1 MMTDT
6 LYERDA
12 GAIGSLQKLR
22 FFPLAIAGGRGARLV
37 EESGRELIDLSGAWG
52 AASLGYG
59 HPAIVEAVSR
69 AVANPAG
76 ASILSASNAPAVALA
91 EQLLARF
98 PGKGTHKVWFGH
110 SGSDANEAAY
120 RAITKATGRT
130 GVIAFVGA
138 YHGCTVGSMAFSGH
152 SVQADAAKADG
163 LILLPYPDP
172 YRPYRDDPTGEAVL
186 SLLTEKLAAVPA
198 GSIAAAFIEPIQSD
212 GGLIVPPDGFLRKFA
227 DICRAHGIL
236 VVCDE
241 VKVGL
246 ARSGRLHCFEHEGFV
261 PDILVLGKGLGGG
274 LPLSAVIAPAEILDC
289 ASAFAMQTLHG
300 NPVSTA
306 AGLAV
311 LDAIDRE
318 DLVAGAERKGKM
330 LRDGLTRLARR
341 HNLIGDI
348 RGRGLACGLELVT
361 DRKTREPARP
371 ETAKLIYRAYELGL
385 VLYYVGL
392 NGNVLEM
399 TPPLTISENE
409 IGQAVDLLDQ
419 AFSEL
424 SSVPDD
430 VLSRFAG
437 W

>member
-1 MMTDT
+1 MMAKS

-12 GAIGSLQKLR
+12 AAIGNLQKLR

-37 EESGRELIDLSGAWG
+37 EEDGRELIDLSGAWG

-69 AVANPAG
+69 AAANPAG
-76 ASILSASNAPAVALA
+76 ASILSATNSPAVALA
-91 EQLLARF
+91 ERLLESF
-98 PGKGTHKVWFGH
+98 PNRGTHKVWFGH

-120 RAITKATGRT
+120 RAITRATGRT
-130 GVIAFVGA
+130 GVIAFIGA

-172 YRPYRDDPTGEAVL
+172 YRPYRNDPTGDAVL
-186 SLLTEKLAAVPA
+186 ALLKEKLAAVSA

-212 GGLIVPPDGFLRKFA
+212 GGLIVPPEGFLRKFA

-246 ARSGRLHCFEHEGFV
+246 GRSGRLHCFEHEGFI
-261 PDILVLGKGLGGG
+261 PDVLVLGKGLGGG
-274 LPLSAVIAPAEILDC
+274 LPLSAVVAPAEILDC
-289 ASAFAMQTLHG
+289 ASSFAMQTLHG
-300 NPVSTA
+300 NPISAA

-311 LDAIDRE
+311 LE
-318 DLVAGAERKGKM
+318 TLETEGLVAAAERKGRL
-330 LRDGLTRLARR
+330 LRDRLSELATRHA
-341 HNLIGDI
+341 LIGDI
-348 RGRGLACGLELVT
+348 RGRGLACGMELVR
-361 DRKTREPARP
+361 DRVTREPARI
-371 ETAKLIYRAYELGL
+371 ETAKLIYCAYKLGL
-385 VLYYVGL
+385 VLYYVGM

-399 TPPLTISENE
+399 TPPLTMTEDDIHE
-409 IGQAVDLLDQ
+409 AVDMLDR
-419 AFSEL
+419 AFIDLPTVSDEAV
-424 SSVPDD
+424 SQ
-430 VLSRFAG
+430 FAG

>member
-1 MMTDT
+1 MT
-6 LYERDA
+6 LYDRDRA
-12 GAIGSLQKLR
+12 AIGDLQKLR
-22 FFPLAIAGGRGARLV
+22 FFPLAITGGKGARLTG
-37 EESGRELIDLSGAWG
+37 EDGRELIDLSGAWG

-59 HPAIVEAVSR
+59 HPAIVAAVSA

-91 EQLLARF
+91 EKLLARF

-120 RAITKATGRT
+120 RAVTKATGRS
-130 GVIAFVGA
+130 GVIAFAGA

-172 YRPYRDDPTGEAVL
+172 YRPYRDDPTGDAVL
-186 SLLTEKLAAVPA
+186 ALLEERLAAVPA
-198 GSIAAAFIEPIQSD
+198 GSVAAAFIEPIQSD
-212 GGLIVPPDGFLRKFA
+212 GGLIVPPAGFLRKFA
-227 DICRAHGIL
+227 ALCRAHDIL

-274 LPLSAVIAPAEILDC
+274 LPLSAVIAPAGILDC
-289 ASAFAMQTLHG
+289 AASFAMQTLHG
-300 NPVSTA
+300 NPISAA

-311 LDAIDRE
+311 LDTIEAE
-318 DLVAGAERKGKM
+318 DLAGAAEHKGGL
-330 LRDGLTRLARR
+330 LRAGLADLAGR
-341 HNLIGDI
+341 HPLIGDI
-348 RGRGLACGLELVT
+348 RGRGLACGVELVR
-361 DRKTREPARP
+361 DRQDRIPARA

-385 VLYYVGL
+385 VLYYVGV
-392 NGNVLEM
+392 NGNVLEF
-399 TPPLTISENE
+399 TPPLTMTEADIREAL
-409 IGQAVDLLDQ
+409 QQLDQ
-419 AFSEL
+419 AL
-424 SSVPDD
+424 SDFHSVPDT
-430 VLSRFAG
+430 VLEQFAG

>member
-1 MMTDT
+1 MAKS

-12 GAIGSLQKLR
+12 AAIGNLQKLR

-37 EESGRELIDLSGAWG
+37 EEDGRELIDLSGAWG

-69 AVANPAG
+69 AAANPAG
-76 ASILSASNAPAVALA
+76 ASILSATNSPAVALA
-91 EQLLARF
+91 ERLLESF
-98 PGKGTHKVWFGH
+98 PNRGTHKVWFGH

-130 GVIAFVGA
+130 GVIAFIGA

-172 YRPYRDDPTGEAVL
+172 YRPYRNDPTGDAVL
-186 SLLTEKLAAVPA
+186 ALLKEKLAAVPA

-212 GGLIVPPDGFLRKFA
+212 GGLIVPPEGFLRKFA
-227 DICRAHGIL
+227 DVCRAHGIL

-274 LPLSAVIAPAEILDC
+274 LPLSAVVAPAEILDC

-300 NPVSTA
+300 NPVSAA

-311 LDAIDRE
+311 LETIDRE
-318 DLVAGAERKGKM
+318 GLAADAERKGKL
-330 LRDGLTRLARR
+330 LRDGLERLAER
-341 HNLIGDI
+341 HTLIGDI
-348 RGRGLACGLELVT
+348 RGRGLACGVELVL
-361 DRKTREPARP
+361 DRRNRMPARA
-371 ETAKLIYRAYELGL
+371 ETARLIYRAYELGV
-385 VLYYVGL
+385 VLYYVGM
-392 NGNVLEM
+392 NGNVLEL
-399 TPPLTISENE
+399 TPPLTIKDDDIHEAL
-409 IGQAVDLLDQ
+409 GLLDQ
-419 AFSEL
+419 AL
-424 SSVPDD
+424 SSFSTVSDET
-430 VLSRFAG
+430 LARFSG

>member
-1 MMTDT
+1 MTKT
-6 LYERDA
+6 LYDRDDA
-12 GAIGSLQKLR
+12 AIGSLQKLR
-22 FFPLAIAGGRGARLV
+22 FFPLAIGGGRGARLV

-69 AVANPAG
+69 AIANPAG
-76 ASILSASNAPAVALA
+76 ASILSASNAPAVDLA
-91 EQLLARF
+91 ERLLAKF
-98 PGKGTHKVWFGH
+98 PHQGTHKVWFGH

-120 RAITKATGRT
+120 RAIVRATGRA

-172 YRPYRDDPTGEAVL
+172 YRPYRDDPTGDAVL
-186 SLLTEKLAAVPA
+186 ELLKEKLAAVPS
-198 GSIAAAFIEPIQSD
+198 GSVGAAFIEPIQSD
-212 GGLIVPPDGFLRKFA
+212 GGLIVPPDGFLRKLA
-227 DICRAHGIL
+227 DICRTHDIL

-246 ARSGRLHCFEHEGFV
+246 ARSGRLHCFEHEGFI
-261 PDILVLGKGLGGG
+261 PDLLVLGKGLGGG

-300 NPVSTA
+300 NPVCAA

-311 LDAIDRE
+311 LETIERE
-318 DLVAGAERKGKM
+318 DLASGAERKGQF
-330 LRDGLTRLARR
+330 LREGLKNLAAR
-341 HNLIGDI
+341 HTLIGDI
-348 RGRGLACGLELVT
+348 RGRGLASGVELVR
-361 DRKTREPARP
+361 DQHARIPARA
-371 ETAKLIYRAYELGL
+371 ETAKLIYRLYELGA
-385 VLYYVGL
+385 VLYHVGM
-392 NGNVLEM
+392 NGNVLEF
-399 TPPLTISENE
+399 TPPLTITEGELHRSL
-409 IGQAVDLLDQ
+409 ALLDQ
-419 AFSEL
+419 ALTDFPTVRDETLMRFS
-424 SSVPDD
+424 
-430 VLSRFAG
+430 G

>member
-1 MMTDT
+1 MTKA
-6 LYERDA
+6 LYDRDGA
-12 GAIGSLQKLR
+12 AIGNLQKLR
-22 FFPLAIAGGRGARLV
+22 FFPLAISGGRGARLV
-37 EESGRELIDLSGAWG
+37 EENGRELIDLSGAWG

-59 HPAIVEAVSR
+59 HPAIVAAVS
-69 AVANPAG
+69 AAAANPAG
-76 ASILSASNAPAVALA
+76 ASILSASNAPAVTLA
-91 EQLLARF
+91 ERLLASF
-98 PGKGTHKVWFGH
+98 PGAGTHKVWFGH

-120 RAITKATGRT
+120 RAIVKATGRS
-130 GVIAFVGA
+130 GVIAFAGA

-152 SVQADAAKADG
+152 SVQADATKADG

-172 YRPYRDDPTGEAVL
+172 YRPYRNDPTGDAIL
-186 SLLTEKLAAVPA
+186 TLLKEKLAAVPA
-198 GSIAAAFIEPIQSD
+198 GSIGAAFIEPIQSD

-246 ARSGRLHCFEHEGFV
+246 ARSGHLHCFEHEGFV

-300 NPVSTA
+300 NPISAA

-311 LDAIDRE
+311 LETIDRD
-318 DLVAGAERKGKM
+318 DLPAMAERKGRL
-330 LRDGLTRLARR
+330 LRDGLSELAKR
-341 HNLIGDI
+341 HPLIGDI
-348 RGRGLACGLELVT
+348 RGRGLACGMELVC
-361 DRKTREPARP
+361 DRQSREPARA
-371 ETAKLIYRAYELGL
+371 ETAKLIYRAYQLGL
-385 VLYYVGL
+385 VVYYVGM
-392 NGNVLEM
+392 NGNVLEF
-399 TPPLTISENE
+399 TPPLTITEAD
-409 IGQAVDLLDQ
+409 IHKALDLLDR

-424 SSVPDD
+424 SAVSNEEIAQ
-430 VLSRFAG
+430 FAG

>member
-1 MMTDT
+1 MAGN
-6 LYERDA
+6 LYGRD
-12 GAIGSLQKLR
+12 GATIGNLQKLR
-22 FFPLAIAGGRGARLV
+22 FFPLAVAGGRGARLV
-37 EESGRELIDLSGAWG
+37 EQDGRELIDLSGAWG

-91 EQLLARF
+91 ERLLATF
-98 PGKGTHKVWFGH
+98 PGRGTHKVWFGH

-120 RAITKATGRT
+120 RAITRATGRT
-130 GVIAFVGA
+130 GVIAFIGA

-172 YRPYRDDPTGEAVL
+172 YRPYPGDPTGDAVL
-186 SLLTEKLAAVPA
+186 ALLKERLAAVPA

-212 GGLIVPPDGFLRKFA
+212 GGLIVPPDGFLQKFA

-300 NPVSTA
+300 NPVCAA

-311 LDAIDRE
+311 LETIEAE
-318 DLVAGAERKGKM
+318 DLAAAAEHKGKLLREELARLAERH
-330 LRDGLTRLARR
+330 A
-341 HNLIGDI
+341 LIGDI
-348 RGRGLACGLELVT
+348 RGRGLTCGVELV
-361 DRKTREPARP
+361 RNRQSREPARA

-385 VLYYVGL
+385 VLYYVGM

-399 TPPLTISENE
+399 TPPLTMTEGEIS
-409 IGQAVDLLDQ
+409 QAVNLLDQ
-419 AFSEL
+419 AFTEL
-424 SSVPDD
+424 STISDAVI
-430 VLSRFAG
+430 SQFAG

>member
-1 MMTDT
+1 MAHD
-6 LYERDA
+6 LYSRDA
-12 GAIGSLQKLR
+12 AAIGNLQKLR
-22 FFPLAIAGGRGARLV
+22 FFPLAIAGGKGARLV
-37 EESGRELIDLSGAWG
+37 EEGGRELLDFSGAWG

-59 HPAIVEAVSR
+59 HPAIVEAVSD

-76 ASILSASNAPAVALA
+76 ASILSGSNAPAVTLA
-91 EQLLARF
+91 ERLLETF
-98 PGKGTHKVWFGH
+98 PDRSTHKVWFGH

-120 RAITKATGRT
+120 RAITRATGRS
-130 GVIAFVGA
+130 GVVAFVGA

-172 YRPYRDDPTGEAVL
+172 YRPYEGDPTGDAVL
-186 SLLTEKLAAVPA
+186 TLFREKLAALPA
-198 GSIAAAFIEPIQSD
+198 GAVAAAFIEPIQSD

-246 ARSGRLHCFEHEGFV
+246 GRSGRLHCFEHEGFV

-300 NPVSTA
+300 NPISAA
-306 AGLAV
+306 AGIAV
-311 LDAIDRE
+311 LQTIHRE
-318 DLVAGAERKGKM
+318 GLAAAAERKGKL
-330 LRDGLTRLARR
+330 LRERLAGLAER
-341 HNLIGDI
+341 HHLIGDI
-348 RGRGLACGLELVT
+348 RGRGLACGVELVR
-361 DRKTREPARP
+361 DRNTRQPARM

-392 NGNVLEM
+392 NGNVLEI
-399 TPPLTISENE
+399 TPPLTVSEDE
-409 IGQAVDLLDQ
+409 IHQAVDLLDK
-419 AFSEL
+419 AFSE
-424 SSVPDD
+424 SAT
-430 VLSRFAG
+430 VLDEVISGFAG

>member
-1 MMTDT
+1 MTHD
-6 LYERDA
+6 LYSRDA
-12 GAIGSLQKLR
+12 AAIGNLQKLR
-22 FFPLAIAGGRGARLV
+22 FFPLAIAGGKGARLV
-37 EESGRELIDLSGAWG
+37 EEGGRELLDFSGAWG

-59 HPAIVEAVSR
+59 HPAIVEAVSG

-76 ASILSASNAPAVALA
+76 ASILSGSNAPAVTLA
-91 EQLLARF
+91 ERLLETF
-98 PGKGTHKVWFGH
+98 PDRGKHKVWFGH

-120 RAITKATGRT
+120 RAITRATGRS
-130 GVIAFVGA
+130 GVVAFVGA

-172 YRPYRDDPTGEAVL
+172 YRPYEGDPTGDTVL
-186 SLLTEKLAAVPA
+186 TLFREKLAALPA
-198 GSIAAAFIEPIQSD
+198 GAVAAAFIEPIQSD

-246 ARSGRLHCFEHEGFV
+246 GRSGRLHCFEHEGFV

-300 NPVSTA
+300 NPISAA
-306 AGLAV
+306 AGIAV
-311 LDAIDRE
+311 LQTIHRE
-318 DLVAGAERKGKM
+318 GLAAAAERKGKL
-330 LRDGLTRLARR
+330 LRERLAGLAER
-341 HNLIGDI
+341 HPLIGDI
-348 RGRGLACGLELVT
+348 RGRGLACGVELVR
-361 DRKTREPARP
+361 DRNTRQPARM

-392 NGNVLEM
+392 NGNVLEI
-399 TPPLTISENE
+399 TPPLTVSEDE
-409 IGQAVDLLDQ
+409 IHQAVDLLDK
-419 AFSEL
+419 AFSE
-424 SSVPDD
+424 SSTVSDE
-430 VLSRFAG
+430 VISGFAG